1 MYGFEV
7 ALHFS
12 TLSAWTLKE
21 CGNYMYYE
29 ELSILVIPITMHWR
43 SSILW
48 HHCNIGIYYYS
59 QEYDNQNHN
68 QYEEVPRQIMQVY

>member
-1 MYGFEV
+1 
-7 ALHFS
+7 
-12 TLSAWTLKE
+12 
-21 CGNYMYYE
+21 MYYE
-29 ELSILVIPITMHWR
+29 ELSILVIPIAMQWS

-68 QYEEVPRQIMQVY
+68 QYEEVPRQIIIVY